1 VDRYISEAHHGINTC
16 VSQEYTN
23 EGEGKI
29 NWLIL
34 VAYVMS
40 YLIFRNASIE
50 IWEKDAGEWINFN
63 KSNVWIYYFYRP
75 LICVDSNLTSLRF
88 YFETRQ

>member
-1 VDRYISEAHHGINTC
+1 MKGRVKLIG
-16 VSQEYTN
+16 
-23 EGEGKI
+23 
-29 NWLIL
+29 LIL

-88 YFETRQ
+88 YVETRQ

>member
-1 VDRYISEAHHGINTC
+1 VDRYFSEAHHGINTC

-29 NWLIL
+29 NWADFGSVCHELFD
-34 VAYVMS
+34 
-40 YLIFRNASIE
+40 FRNASIE

>member
-1 VDRYISEAHHGINTC
+1 MKGRVKLIG
-16 VSQEYTN
+16 
-23 EGEGKI
+23 
-29 NWLIL
+29 LIL

>member
-1 VDRYISEAHHGINTC
+1 MKGRVKLIG
-16 VSQEYTN
+16 
-23 EGEGKI
+23 
-29 NWLIL
+29 LIL

-88 YFETRQ
+88 YFETRQR